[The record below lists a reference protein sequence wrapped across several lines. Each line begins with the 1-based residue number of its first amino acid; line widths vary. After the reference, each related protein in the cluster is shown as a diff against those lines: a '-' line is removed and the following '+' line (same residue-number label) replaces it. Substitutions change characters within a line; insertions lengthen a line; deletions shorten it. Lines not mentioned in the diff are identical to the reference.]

1 MKNKNLAWRPTKFDQ
16 EIVRKLQDAFKRDAT
31 TEEACSYAGISRETF
46 YKRCRE
52 NKQFSDKIEQAKL
65 FPHMYAKTKFF
76 EALNSKDINI
86 SFRAALE
93 FLRRRNPERKD
104 KSENTNFNTNKQE
117 LTDEDMEILNGIRS
131 RLN

>member
-16 EIVRKLQDAFKRDAT
+16 EIVRKLQEAFKRDAT

-46 YKRCRE
+46 YKRCKQ

-104 KSENTNFNTNKQE
+104 KAENTNFNTNKQE
-117 LTDEDMEILNGIRS
+117 LSDEDMEILNDMWS